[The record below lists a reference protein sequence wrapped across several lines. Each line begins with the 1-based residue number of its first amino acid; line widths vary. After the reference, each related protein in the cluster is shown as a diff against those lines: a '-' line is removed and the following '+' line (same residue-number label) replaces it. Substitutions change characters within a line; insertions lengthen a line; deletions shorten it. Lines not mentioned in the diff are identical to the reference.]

1 MTWRPAIWLVAA
13 GVVILDQGSKQWAL
27 TSLAPYEVH
36 PVLGDWMSIQLVFN
50 GGAAFSL
57 GEGYTWVLTLIAIAV
72 SVGIVVYARRARS
85 TTALWLFGIGL
96 GGAVGNLIDR
106 LFRAPGFGRGHVVDF
121 INYGNQFVGN
131 VADIAI
137 VGAAIAVAVL
147 AALGVRVLA
156 PTHPEAPPAEQLA
169 GLAARTAVADGDAAP
184 DGSAATA
191 RD

>member
-27 TSLAPYEVH
+27 TALEPYVVH
-36 PVLGDWMSIQLVFN
+36 PVLGEWLSIQLVFN

-57 GEGYTWVLTLIAIAV
+57 GLGYTWVLTLIAAAV
-72 SVGIVVYARRARS
+72 SVGIVVYARRAQS
-85 TTALWLFGIGL
+85 AAGLWLFGIGL
-96 GGAVGNLIDR
+96 GGALGNLIDR
-106 LFRAPGFGRGHVVDF
+106 VFRAPGVGRGQVVDF

-147 AALGVRVLA
+147 AAFGVKVLS
-156 PTHPEAPPAEQLA
+156 PALP
-169 GLAARTAVADGDAAP
+169 AVADAAHAGGLAQEGVASDDGTTAGGFTAAP
-184 DGSAATA
+184 